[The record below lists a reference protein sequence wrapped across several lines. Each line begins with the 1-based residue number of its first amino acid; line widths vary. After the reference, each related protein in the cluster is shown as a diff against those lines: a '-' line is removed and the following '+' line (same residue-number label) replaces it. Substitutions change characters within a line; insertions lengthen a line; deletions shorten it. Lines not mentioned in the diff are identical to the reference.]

1 MFVSIQEYQK
11 NQKREMIKFLY
22 KMGKDNQ
29 FKINVKRSSKWLSIY
44 NHVIKLEEFSVE
56 SQ

>member
-1 MFVSIQEYQK
+1 MFVSIQKYQK
-11 NQKREMIKFLY
+11 NKREMIKFLY